1 MITTES
7 KTTERS
13 RSQQGAMMTTFT
25 KLLFLTFLVSL
36 LSACAKKPILYDN
49 TKMKSNPAKADS
61 AIDACMKRAEEAG
74 AEGDGKLADAA
85 YRGVSGGTASAAA
98 GGAAAAAGGGRYNVG
113 RSAGMSAAGGFAG
126 NVVLGMF
133 DRDVDPIFARYVEN
147 CLADK
152 GYRTIGWK

>member
-1 MITTES
+1 MKTITKILFFALLAS
-7 KTTERS
+7 IL
-13 RSQQGAMMTTFT
+13 GACT
-25 KLLFLTFLVSL
+25 
-36 LSACAKKPILYDN
+36 KKPILYDN
-49 TKMKSNPAKADS
+49 SKFKSNPAKAES
-61 AIDACMKRAEEAG
+61 AIDACMKRAKEAG

-85 YRGVSGGTASAAA
+85 YRGVSGGAASAAA
-98 GGAAAAAGGGRYNVG
+98 GGAAAAAGGGRYHVG

-126 NVVLGMF
+126 NMVLGMF